1 MRILYYKVIM
11 VSNGY
16 FEYFW
21 AIPLS
26 ANRVRSPGSSKP
38 KTVTD
43 LDVSLSNTTSL
54 VIEYLPEQF
63 S

>member
-1 MRILYYKVIM
+1 M

-38 KTVTD
+38 NTVT
-43 LDVSLSNTTSL
+43 LLEVSFSNITSL